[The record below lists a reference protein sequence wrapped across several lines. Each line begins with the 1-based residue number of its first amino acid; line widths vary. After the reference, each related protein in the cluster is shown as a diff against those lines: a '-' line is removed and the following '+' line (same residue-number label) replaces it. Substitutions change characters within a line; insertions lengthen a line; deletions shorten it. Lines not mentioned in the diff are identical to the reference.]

1 MQIGLRFLDD
11 SGDWTE
17 NAWMHVVRMGQ
28 EDCKPDK
35 KKITWPTKVYSLHF
49 IREGRGVLKYGD
61 SEVNLKAGMC
71 FVLYSDTV
79 VEYYPDR
86 NDPWS
91 YLWIDIDGEGIE
103 KLLAKSGFSPNRPY
117 RKFPMDKHFVY
128 ELNRLSEIHSVRSAT
143 DICVVA
149 QVFKLLS
156 ELIYSKQDEGRTQR
170 DASARIFRVRD
181 CIDYINNNYHSDMSL
196 EDIAKANNISVSYM
210 MSVWK
215 KEVGMTPME
224 YLHNYRISMA
234 CKYLRETDM
243 KIKQVAMRVGYQ
255 DEKYFARVFMK
266 HKSITPSEYRLLPEV
281 EDIFG
286 WLNDKQFNFK

>member
-1 MQIGLRFLDD
+1 
-11 SGDWTE
+11 
-17 NAWMHVVRMGQ
+17 
-28 EDCKPDK
+28 
-35 KKITWPTKVYSLHF
+35 
-49 IREGRGVLKYGD
+49 
-61 SEVNLKAGMC
+61 
-71 FVLYSDTV
+71 
-79 VEYYPDR
+79 
-86 NDPWS
+86 
-91 YLWIDIDGEGIE
+91 
-103 KLLAKSGFSPNRPY
+103 
-117 RKFPMDKHFVY
+117 
-128 ELNRLSEIHSVRSAT
+128 
-143 DICVVA
+143 
-149 QVFKLLS
+149 
-156 ELIYSKQDEGRTQR
+156 
-170 DASARIFRVRD
+170 
-181 CIDYINNNYHSDMSL
+181 MSL